1 LCGSKIAFADLIYI
15 GSVGSATKVSPLATR
30 RSLCSSAVPE
40 NTEKVIVELPP
51 LYTPGLDSETKLS
64 APAYAVAPTGR
75 SRATPVSQV
84 PEPEDQS
91 HAASS
96 STTSYSLLGQTLNAD
111 VSEEGHP
118 SSTIYGSIGPRQ
130 GTAKLTENIEYVQ
143 KKRKRPAEVAIDP
156 DKGLGY
162 KKRKRPVTQK
172 CKCHNNRTGEG
183 PGTHDT
189 LETLKQ
195 SNRVAPSSV
204 LDLNMPSSLDGMVRQ
219 YCKWQASRVD
229 DECLK
234 KSTYLAGKTAVKA
247 GLDLEQVPRTKPGF
261 FTKQGVKPGVAHR
274 FVRDV
279 KLWLQGQNRGDN
291 VTHCKTRHTG

>member
-1 LCGSKIAFADLIYI
+1 
-15 GSVGSATKVSPLATR
+15 VSPLATR

-51 LYTPGLDSETKLS
+51 LYTPGLDSETKLP
-64 APAYAVAPTGR
+64 APAYAVASTGR
-75 SRATPVSQV
+75 NRTTPVSQV

-162 KKRKRPVTQK
+162 KRRKR
-172 CKCHNNRTGEG
+172 
-183 PGTHDT
+183 
-189 LETLKQ
+189 
-195 SNRVAPSSV
+195 PSSV
-204 LDLNMPSSLDGMVRQ
+204 LVLNVPGSLDDTVRR
-219 YCKWQASRVD
+219 YCKWQESRVTD
-229 DECLK
+229 QKLK
-234 KSTYLAGKTAVKA
+234 NHTYLAGKMAVEA
-247 GLDLEQVPRTKPGF
+247 GLDLEQVSRTKLKF
-261 FTKQGVKPGVAHR
+261 FTERDVLPAVADR

-279 KLWLQGQNRGDN
+279 RLWLQEQNRGDN
-291 VTHCKTRHTG
+291 VTHCKARHRVARHIG